1 MYIYIYELP
10 TLPNNKSTLLSTFDS
25 PQSFISTVFM
35 PSAGR
40 DPLVQSLDDDIAA
53 VREAV
58 LKELEVGKDI
68 MVVSHSW
75 GSLPVSSALAGMGKK
90 ERLMAIRV
98 ESSRSHTLQHSWLQ
112 RAQAFWIC

>member
-1 MYIYIYELP
+1 
-10 TLPNNKSTLLSTFDS
+10 
-25 PQSFISTVFM
+25 M

-58 LKELEVGKDI
+58 LKEFEVGKDI

-75 GSLPVSSALAGMGKK
+75 GGLPVSSALAGMGKK
-90 ERLMAIRV
+90 ERLMARRM
-98 ESSRSHTLQHSWLQ
+98 ESSRSHTLQHPWLQ
-112 RAQAFWIC
+112 RAQAS